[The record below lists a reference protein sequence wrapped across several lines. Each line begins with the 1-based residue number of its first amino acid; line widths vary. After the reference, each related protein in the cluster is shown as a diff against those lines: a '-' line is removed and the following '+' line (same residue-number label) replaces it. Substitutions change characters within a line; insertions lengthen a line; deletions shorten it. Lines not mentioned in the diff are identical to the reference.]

1 MGDAHGGHGLTTIF
15 EIVASNGLKTRRE
28 QDQLVINQCFFC
40 GDEKYHFYVDL
51 RDESNP
57 WYCHKCSER
66 GNLITLTRRL
76 NLTPTPDALRVGDQI
91 RVEEKDQSIP
101 PKSFSSEWVEIPH
114 NNLLED
120 KHGALTE
127 LKKRGFAEDTIRQF
141 KVGVTNTHNGK
152 ESFTPLWLIPY
163 FAQGMFGQSVTCI
176 KYRTI
181 PPAEKKMWR
190 EKGMDSPLFNGQ
202 SVDYTADSIVL
213 CEGEFDAMS
222 LWQSGH
228 RNVVSTSTGAKGFK
242 PEWVQALTDFKSIIL
257 CYDGDS
263 TGQSATRDLIRRL
276 GEERCYVVPM
286 PSGEDANDILCK
298 QGDQFLYDLVDNTMT
313 SPVQGVDQVSSVIE
327 RDMADLMSGD
337 REPGL
342 KWLFPSMNTSLGEVE
357 QGSLWVV
364 VGRRGVGKTTLIKQ
378 QMLEWAK
385 SEVPTLFYCGEMTT
399 SQVTRWYVQ
408 SITGTAKEA
417 LTPEIYAEAYRQLEG
432 VPLFTAYPT
441 RNSGDVD
448 NVIEMFDQA
457 YSYYGIRVFA
467 IDNLMTLTG
476 SARDVFGE
484 QGRVVSKLKDWAV
497 YNHTIVVLI
506 AHPRKLSADR
516 GPRGIETA
524 EDVAGSAMIMNY
536 ADGGFNVYREMTAPL
551 TSDDLDGDHGS
562 LQSTLTHLVA
572 LKAREADG
580 GRMTPL
586 FLQGEYRRFI
596 EATPK
601 DDRYSNFNQV

>member
-1 MGDAHGGHGLTTIF
+1 MTIF
-15 EIVASNGLKTRRE
+15 EIIANHSLKTKHE
-28 QDQLVINQCFFC
+28 NDQLVVNECFFC
-40 GDEKYHFYVDL
+40 GDARYHFYVSLSD
-51 RDESNP
+51 DSHP
-57 WYCHKCSER
+57 WYCHKCGEK
-66 GNLITLTRRL
+66 GNEITLNRRL
-76 NLTPTPDALRVGDQI
+76 NLATTPSASRVGDQI
-91 RVEEKDQSIP
+91 RALEKDEPIP
-101 PKSFSSEWVEIPH
+101 PKTFSSEWAEIPH
-114 NNLLED
+114 NDLLAD
-120 KHGALTE
+120 QHGALTE
-127 LKKRGFAEDTIRQF
+127 LKKWGFTEDTIRQF
-141 KVGVTNTHNGK
+141 KVGVTTTHNGK
-152 ESFTPLWLIPY
+152 EAFSPLWLIPY
-163 FAQGMFGQSVTCI
+163 FAQGMFGQSVTSI

-181 PPAEKKMWR
+181 PPADKKMWR
-190 EKGMDSPLFNGQ
+190 EKGMAAPLFNGQ
-202 SVDYTADSIVL
+202 AVDYTADNIVL

-222 LWQSGH
+222 LWQAGH
-228 RNVVSTSTGAKGFK
+228 HNVVSTSTGAKGFA

-263 TGQSATRDLIRRL
+263 AGQSATRDLVRRL
-276 GEERCYVVPM
+276 GEDRCHIVPM
-286 PSGEDANDILCK
+286 PSGDDANDILCK
-298 QGDQFLYDLVDNTMT
+298 QGDQFLYDLVDSTVT
-313 SPVQGVDQVSSVIE
+313 SPVQGVEQISTVIE

-342 KWLFPSMNTSLGEVE
+342 PWIFPSMTKALGEVE

-378 QMLEWAK
+378 QLLEWARAD
-385 SEVPTLFYCGEMTT
+385 VPSLFYCGEMTT

-417 LTPEIYAEAYRQLEG
+417 LTPEIYAEAYRQLDG

-457 YSYYGIRVFA
+457 YSHYGVRVFA

-476 SARDVFGE
+476 AARDVFGE

-506 AHPRKLSADR
+506 AHPRKLGMDR

-551 TSDDLDGDHGS
+551 TSDDLDANHQS
-562 LQSTLTHLVA
+562 LQSTLTYLIA
-572 LKAREADG
+572 LKAREAEG
-580 GRMTPL
+580 GSMTPL
-586 FLQGEYRRFI
+586 FLQGEYRRFV
-596 EATPK
+596 EATTTRK
-601 DDRYSNFNQV
+601 DRTAGWAI